1 MVTFETSFQVRSH
14 GAICSACDSS
24 FTHEFLWNCSHS
36 AMGLDAICNVLTLEL
51 HIAIAQNGYEAHS
64 CVTSHTSMHRT
75 QSNRTMWTVSL
86 TTTQSNFCIL
96 KIAVAHRTV
105 WTSLKWVEIVVSR
118 RSCQH
123 LDCLLKFDDS
133 TSLGS
138 VSVSVRGAGQ
148 AQTDT
153 TSINNTLSLTKLLH
167 LFFL

>member
-75 QSNRTMWTVSL
+75 QSNHTMWTVSL

-96 KIAVAHRTV
+96 KIAVAHGTV
-105 WTSLKWVEIVVSR
+105 WTSPSSSSYSIVLEDHWKKITHLLRIYSHSFVILCSFFFISR
-118 RSCQH
+118 IMHCIYH
-123 LDCLLKFDDS
+123 ILWK
-133 TSLGS
+133 
-138 VSVSVRGAGQ
+138 
-148 AQTDT
+148 
-153 TSINNTLSLTKLLH
+153 IKLS
-167 LFFL
+167 